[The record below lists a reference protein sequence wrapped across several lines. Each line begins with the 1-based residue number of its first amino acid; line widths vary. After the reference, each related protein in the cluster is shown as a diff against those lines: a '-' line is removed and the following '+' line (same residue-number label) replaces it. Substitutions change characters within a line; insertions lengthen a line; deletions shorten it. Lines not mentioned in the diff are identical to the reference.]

1 MNICT
6 VSQLN
11 KNNWK
16 FQLLRK
22 DVLWQASQ
30 RLIFDDNFYFSQR
43 FKDKNSSQQY
53 TVATHNLELYY
64 NCIS

>member
-1 MNICT
+1 
-6 VSQLN
+6 V
-11 KNNWK
+11 
-16 FQLLRK
+16 
-22 DVLWQASQ
+22 SQ